1 MEKSTSDGAG
11 VLPDLMRSGELAK
24 TLTGIRGLD
33 EITRGGLPKGRPTL
47 VCGGPGSGKTLLALT
62 FLVNG
67 AVRFD
72 EPGVLMTFEENA
84 QEICG
89 DVASLGF
96 DLPELITAGKL
107 AVDYV
112 RVERSEIEETGEY
125 DLEGLFVRLDYAIKS
140 VGARRVVLDTIEALF
155 AGLKDDAILRAELR
169 RLFRWLKDRGVTAVI
184 TGERGDGLLT
194 KQGLEEYV
202 SDAVI
207 LLDHRVHDQ
216 VSTRRLRVVKYRGS
230 HHGTNEYPFLIDSS
244 GISVLPVS
252 SMALAHDAPLNRI
265 SAGIPRLDRML
276 GDKGYYRGSTVLVS
290 GSAGT
295 GKTSLAAHFLD
306 AACRRGERCLC
317 FLFEESPRQLLRN
330 MRSIGIDLEPWV
342 TAGLLQFH
350 ADRPSRYGLET
361 HLATMH
367 QVVADFH
374 PTVVVLDPVTNLMTV
389 GTFADV
395 QAMLT
400 RLIDHLKTENITA
413 VLTSL
418 APGLTNVERTETSIS
433 SLMDTWIVL
442 ANDDIGGHHRRGLYV
457 LKSRGMR
464 HSNELREFV
473 LTDQGFEIFDGN
485 GAPHPTSD
493 DPGQS
498 VLKGHGHHAVV

>member
-1 MEKSTSDGAG
+1 
-11 VLPDLMRSGELAK
+11 
-24 TLTGIRGLD
+24 
-33 EITRGGLPKGRPTL
+33 
-47 VCGGPGSGKTLLALT
+47 
-62 FLVNG
+62 
-67 AVRFD
+67 
-72 EPGVLMTFEENA
+72 
-84 QEICG
+84 
-89 DVASLGF
+89 
-96 DLPELITAGKL
+96 
-107 AVDYV
+107 
-112 RVERSEIEETGEY
+112 
-125 DLEGLFVRLDYAIKS
+125 
-140 VGARRVVLDTIEALF
+140 
-155 AGLKDDAILRAELR
+155 
-169 RLFRWLKDRGVTAVI
+169 LFRWLKDRGVTAVI
-184 TGERGDGLLT
+184 TGERGEGQLT

-244 GISVLPVS
+244 GLSVLPVS
-252 SMALAHDAPLNRI
+252 SMALAHEAPLDRI
-265 SAGIPRLDRML
+265 SAGILRLDDML
-276 GDKGYYRGSTVLVS
+276 GGKGYYRGSTVLVS

-317 FLFEESPRQLLRN
+317 FLFEESPQQLLRN

-342 TAGLLQFH
+342 TAGMLQFH

-367 QVVADFH
+367 QVVAHFK

-389 GTFADV
+389 GTFSDV

-400 RLIDHLKTENITA
+400 RMIDHLKTENVTA

-418 APGLTNVERTETSIS
+418 TPGLTDVERTETTIS

-442 ANDDIGGHHRRGLYV
+442 ANDEVEGHHRRALYV

-464 HSNELREFV
+464 HSNERREFV
-473 LTDQGFEIFDGN
+473 LTDDGLDIFDGN
-485 GAPHPTSD
+485 GLFPVKSN
-493 DPGQS
+493 DPA
-498 VLKGHGHHAVV
+498 HGSREGRERHAVV